1 MWRLPIRVKSYD
13 ETSKRKKRKMP
24 TLSKPKK
31 RVVIGL
37 AVACPFVLVAT
48 VLRWNFWNDIDIN
61 TFYYSLS
68 TISQT
73 LAGAFAFLAA
83 VALFRMQSI
92 EGDIERS
99 FREVIPYAPDH
110 RPLLEVMNRSHDWH
124 DLDRYVPQEKIDAIP
139 DDGLKGAA
147 STNLNVVKTG
157 LDTLS
162 DLKSELVDTLRLT
175 SIVIGSSLVGIP
187 VCQILK
193 TTKQGQLIRGPFLA
207 MVVLSAI
214 LWGAC
219 QCLKRYWDIAKHL
232 TDRRPRHIYVSAS
245 GSVTSTAVVTGTSTL
260 TSTATSSGITASHA
274 GD

>member
-1 MWRLPIRVKSYD
+1 
-13 ETSKRKKRKMP
+13 MP
-24 TLSKPKK
+24 LLHVLEFASWADKWQSLSKPKK

-48 VLRWNFWNDIDIN
+48 VLRWDLWNDIDIN
-61 TFYYSLS
+61 TYYYYLS

-73 LAGAFAFLAA
+73 LAGAFAFLVA

-92 EGDIERS
+92 EGDMERS

-110 RPLLEVMNRSHDWH
+110 HRGLLEMMNRSHDWH
-124 DLDRYVPQEKIDAIP
+124 DLDRYVRQEMIDAIP
-139 DDGLKGAA
+139 DDDLKSAV
-147 STNLNVVKTG
+147 STNLNTVKMG

-175 SIVIGSSLVGIP
+175 SIVIGFSLVGIP

-193 TTKQGQLIRGPFLA
+193 TKQGQLIAGPFLA
-207 MVVLSAI
+207 MVFLSAI
-214 LWGAC
+214 LLPAC
-219 QCLKRYWDIAKHL
+219 RCLERYWDIAKHL
-232 TDRRPRHIYVSAS
+232 ADTRPRHTYAS
-245 GSVTSTAVVTGTSTL
+245 GSVTSTAVVAGISPTP
-260 TSTATSSGITASHA
+260 TATSSEITASHA

>member
-1 MWRLPIRVKSYD
+1 
-13 ETSKRKKRKMP
+13 MP
-24 TLSKPKK
+24 LLHVLEFASWADKWQSLSKPKK

-48 VLRWNFWNDIDIN
+48 VLRWDLWNDININ
-61 TFYYSLS
+61 TYYYSLS

-92 EGDIERS
+92 EGDMERS
-99 FREVIPYAPDH
+99 FREVIQRAVPDH
-110 RPLLEVMNRSHDWH
+110 HHRELLEVMNRSHDWH
-124 DLDRYVPQEKIDAIP
+124 DLDRYVQQEMINAISG
-139 DDGLKGAA
+139 DDLKSAV
-147 STNLNVVKTG
+147 STNFNAVKMGLN
-157 LDTLS
+157 TLS

-175 SIVIGSSLVGIP
+175 SIVIGSSLLGIP

-193 TTKQGQLIRGPFLA
+193 TEQGQLIRGPFLA

-214 LWGAC
+214 LWFAC
-219 QCLKRYWDIAKHL
+219 RCLERYWDIAKHL
-232 TDRRPRHIYVSAS
+232 ADRRLRHTYASAS
-245 GSVTSTAVVTGTSTL
+245 ATVLSTAVANGISTL
-260 TSTATSSGITASHA
+260 TPTATSSEITASHA